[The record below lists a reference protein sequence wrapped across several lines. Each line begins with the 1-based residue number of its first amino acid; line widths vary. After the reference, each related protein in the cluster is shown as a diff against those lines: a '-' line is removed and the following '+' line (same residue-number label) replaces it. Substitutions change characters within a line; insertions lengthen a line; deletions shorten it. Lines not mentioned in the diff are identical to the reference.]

1 MPTATP
7 GSPNPCKETMIP
19 NTARENR
26 PPILSTVKL
35 SRSFS
40 DGGTQHHA
48 LKNLDLQIKQG
59 DFTIIMGPSGAGKST
74 LLYALSGMDRPT
86 LGKIYFDGHDISSFS
101 DDELAVFRRKHCGF
115 VFQQIYLIDS
125 MSLMDN
131 VLASGRLLE
140 RNTKKLVVE
149 AKNLFE
155 QVGVDKDSWSR
166 FPSQV
171 SGGEAQRVGIVRAL
185 INHPQV
191 VFADEPTGALNS
203 SAGDAVLDM
212 MTAINRGGQSV
223 VMVTHDLNCALRG
236 NRILYLT
243 DGRICGELDL
253 TPYEG
258 ADKERRT
265 MLHDFLEHL
274 GW

>member
-1 MPTATP
+1 MSTTTLGPQ
-7 GSPNPCKETMIP
+7 SPRKETMAP
-19 NTARENR
+19 NAARENQ
-26 PPILSTVKL
+26 PSILSTVKL

-40 DGGTQHHA
+40 DGGVQHHA
-48 LKNLDLQIKQG
+48 LKNLDLQINRG

-86 LGKIYFDGHDISSFS
+86 LGKIYFNGHDISSLS
-101 DDELAVFRRKHCGF
+101 DDKLAVFRRTQCGF
-115 VFQQIYLIDS
+115 VFQQIHLIDS

-140 RNTKKLVVE
+140 RNTRKLVVE
-149 AKNLFE
+149 ARSLFE
-155 QVGVDKDSWSR
+155 QVGIDKDSWSR

-185 INHPQV
+185 INHPHV

-203 SAGDAVLDM
+203 SAGESVLDV
-212 MTAINRGGQSV
+212 MTAVNRGGQSV

-236 NRILYLT
+236 NRVLYLM

-258 ADKERRT
+258 ADKERRAS
-265 MLHDFLEHL
+265 LHSFLEHL